1 MDIKET
7 LTKLVTIKAKRIPAW
22 DIAFILDNDDF
33 RVAGGCFMDGV
44 PNDYDV
50 YPALGK
56 SFDSHRIKENTIK
69 SLKGEVLCET
79 KNAITVKV
87 HGKVIQFCKYY
98 KTTLHELVESFD
110 FSHCQVGVEFEARET
125 DSGGFG
131 MPEINCVAWSDAWL
145 EYRITGHSI
154 YTGSEYPLSS
164 LIRLNKYVK
173 RDIIKGKSYTI
184 EVLKILNDIIKRG
197 YIDYP
202 DFKNQLD
209 AVDLLLLEPK
219 ESNAAYELFKTCH
232 ARLLVT
238 RQYSR
243 HAIDNGLLEME
254 GLDDGE
260 VND

>member
-1 MDIKET
+1 MNTET
-7 LTKLVTIKAKRIPAW
+7 IFNDLVTGRANRIPAL
-22 DIAFILDNDDF
+22 DIAFMLDNDNF

-50 YPALGK
+50 YPAEGV
-56 SFDSHRIKENTIK
+56 SFDSRHIRNNAK
-69 SLKGEVLCET
+69 SLQGEVVCET

-110 FSHCQVGVEFEARET
+110 FSHCQVGVEYKTVEEDWSFRTPVIQCT
-125 DSGGFG
+125 D
-131 MPEINCVAWSDAWL
+131 WTDAWM
-145 EYRITGHSI
+145 EYRITGRST

-173 RDIIKGKSYTI
+173 RDIIKGKSYTV
-184 EVLKILNDIIKRG
+184 EALKILADIIRRG

-209 AVDLLLLEPK
+209 AVDLMLLEPK
-219 ESNAAYELFKTCH
+219 ESNAAYELFKVCH
-232 ARLLVT
+232 RKGLVK
-238 RQYSR
+238 RQYSEL
-243 HAIDNGLLEME
+243 AIANGLAEILEAE
-254 GLDDGE
+254 
-260 VND
+260 

>member
-1 MDIKET
+1 MNIKET
-7 LTKLVTIKAKRIPAW
+7 LEKAVTIKAKRIPAW

-33 RVAGGCFMDGV
+33 RVAGGCFMDEV

-50 YPALGK
+50 YPAFGK
-56 SFDSHRIKENTIK
+56 SFNTDRIRKNTIE
-69 SLKGEVLCET
+69 SLKGEVICET

-87 HGKVIQFCKYY
+87 HGKVIQFCTYY
-98 KTTLHELVESFD
+98 KATLQELVDSFD
-110 FSHCQVGVEFEARET
+110 FSHCQVGVEFSSRET
-125 DSGGFG
+125 DDGGIAT
-131 MPEINCVAWSDAWL
+131 PEINDIAWYDAWV
-145 EYRITGHSI
+145 EYRITRQST

-197 YIDYP
+197 YTDYR

-219 ESNAAYELFKTCH
+219 EANAAYELFKTCH
-232 ARLLVT
+232 TARLVRT
-238 RQYSR
+238 QYQQEV
-243 HAIDNGLLEME
+243 IDNGQLDVLEE
-254 GLDDGE
+254 TDNGLW
-260 VND
+260 

>member
-7 LTKLVTIKAKRIPAW
+7 LKKLVTVRANRIPAW

-33 RVAGGCFMDGV
+33 RVAGGCFMDEV

-50 YPALGK
+50 YPAFGK
-56 SFDSHRIKENTIK
+56 LFNAVHIRKNTIE
-69 SLKGEVLCET
+69 SKGEVICET
-79 KNAITVKV
+79 NNAITVKV
-87 HGKVIQFCKYY
+87 HGKVIQFCTYY
-98 KTTLHELVESFD
+98 KATLQELVDSFD
-110 FSHCQVGVEFEARET
+110 FSHCQVGVEFSPRET
-125 DSGGFG
+125 EDGGIAT
-131 MPEINCVAWSDAWL
+131 PEIKDIAWFDAWV
-145 EYRITGHSI
+145 EYRITRQST

-197 YIDYP
+197 YTDYR

-219 ESNAAYELFKTCH
+219 EANAAYELFKNLSHCTPC
-232 ARLLVT
+232 ADAVST
-238 RQYSR
+238 EV
-243 HAIDNGLLEME
+243 IDNGQLDVLEE
-254 GLDDGE
+254 TDNGLW
-260 VND
+260 